1 MISLCFFFPLFRLLL
16 WKYLVKHTASL
27 YLKLLLRP
35 AFFIAF
41 LLFLKRKVFDYF
53 KLIYFLISRSTF
65 TVEKSEGGIFSKAPD
80 WQPLFLLK
88 MKLKRNPDCPNQECN
103 SILKHIYQN
112 IRTYPRKKKTN
123 LPWSMIGKKLLY
135 IGKNP
140 STAKHWWTSLV

>member
-112 IRTYPRKKKTN
+112 IRTYPRKKKQICRDQW
-123 LPWSMIGKKLLY
+123 LGKGYCILGRILAQRSIGEQ
-135 IGKNP
+135 
-140 STAKHWWTSLV
+140 V